1 MPSLL
6 GFAPLTQVEIGGENL
21 EPHRH
26 HVLRAEEANLEQSAH
41 KHHKCHL
48 VACPVVDAGP
58 IPEGIDQIGGQ
69 LHRSG
74 HVFAGRMKALGQ
86 QAAHRGL
93 HLVEPVPE
101 GGVAVPDRLQH
112 LGRGCGVGLV
122 AEDRQQVKQ
131 LLTGWGEIYR
141 LADLTALDAV
151 PNGHYETCNTQILYK
166 WLNTFPPD
174 PHRSTVPR

>member
-58 IPEGIDQIGGQ
+58 IPEGIRQGPIGS
-69 LHRSG
+69 HRNPVSSRHSICVLFG
-74 HVFAGRMKALGQ
+74 IPLEC
-86 QAAHRGL
+86 HRTPKIGSL
-93 HLVEPVPE
+93 
-101 GGVAVPDRLQH
+101 
-112 LGRGCGVGLV
+112 
-122 AEDRQQVKQ
+122 
-131 LLTGWGEIYR
+131 
-141 LADLTALDAV
+141 
-151 PNGHYETCNTQILYK
+151 
-166 WLNTFPPD
+166 
-174 PHRSTVPR
+174 